1 MDPKV
6 ARRGHISPAAL
17 PPSQAEHCPAISTNA
32 AFVCQSKEACAK
44 GYGCDL
50 FSERADAGIEV
61 LTPGSLV
68 ATTAEK
74 EVNAAA
80 DLVYYNSRGLTGV
93 NGENEDMQ
101 AMRQHISS
109 RMSGVI
115 SYEDAVVQGKARAIL
130 PPEGEGSIVERAAEM
145 AAAEGFSKEES
156 MARALLRQVDDV
168 VDSDWCRVVVA
179 RRLKCVLSLKLYYL
193 RGLADNAI

>member
-1 MDPKV
+1 MDPK
-6 ARRGHISPAAL
+6 AAPPTHISSTAL

-50 FSERADAGIEV
+50 FSERADAGTEV
-61 LTPGSLV
+61 LTPGSLG

-74 EVNAAA
+74 EVSAAA

-93 NGENEDMQ
+93 DGENEDMQ

-109 RMSGVI
+109 RSGGVLA
-115 SYEDAVVQGKARAIL
+115 YEDTVKQGKARGVL
-130 PPEGEGSIVERAAEM
+130 PPEGEGSMVERAAEL
-145 AAAEGFSKEES
+145 AAAGGFSKEEA
-156 MARALLRQVDDV
+156 MARALLRQVDDIV
-168 VDSDWCRVVVA
+168 RH
-179 RRLKCVLSLKLYYL
+179 
-193 RGLADNAI
+193 